1 MKPLGHVMILASA
14 GSGKTYALTNRFVYL
29 LARGARPE
37 RIVALTFTRKAAGEF
52 FDEILR
58 KLARAAGDPA
68 QAQELATEIEMPAL
82 TPADFLRMLRAVVDA
97 MHRLNLG
104 TLDSFFARI
113 VRSFPLELGLGG
125 EFEILEEHAA
135 RLERQRVLR
144 QMFARASQQ
153 LDAAQQDFIEAFKR
167 ATFGVEEKQLGRRL
181 DEFIDEYAGT
191 YRAAP
196 QAGRWGDPAKIWP
209 AGCPWLAGKG
219 ERATAAKA
227 LHAALPWDGLNDKQ
241 RVRLEAFFA
250 ALPEWSPGAPLPD
263 AVDYLFGNALKAW
276 PALAEIVVERR
287 KLALPPA
294 ARAALHALVSAI
306 IGAELARRLEMTR
319 GIFAVLHGYEAVY
332 HEAVRRGGRLTF
344 ADLQQML
351 LPEGG
356 APVLSSGAAFRAE
369 SAERETTAEREAVPP
384 RAAGFGDTESARAKP
399 RGYGTDSAEQ
409 SSADMG
415 GTPMPRGTGVSP
427 VGTIDGSSAEISAA
441 LQTARLAIDFRL
453 DAQFDH
459 WLLDE
464 FQDTSF
470 GQWSV
475 LRNLIDEAVQ
485 DPARQRSFF
494 YVGDVKQAIFAWR
507 EGDPRLFREI
517 FDYYNAG
524 AAGTIAEE
532 HLTCSWR
539 SGPAVI
545 AMVNRVFGAGEALR
559 RLFPEDAA
567 RRWSQEWLEHK
578 SAKPGLGGYA
588 ELRRAGGAEG
598 RFAAT
603 AEILR
608 ETQALARGLSVAVLV
623 QRNDTAA
630 ALADFLRHEENLPA
644 VAESDLHVG
653 VDNPLSCALLSLLR
667 AAAHPGDSLAWE
679 HVQMTPLA
687 VVLAAEGLK
696 QHDAVTAR
704 LLGDVHADG
713 FERTV
718 ERWLRKLEPLL
729 AADDEFSGERGRQ
742 LAEAARVF
750 DENGRRDVA
759 EFCDFAARYTVRDP
773 EAAGVVRVMTVHKAK
788 GLGFDLVILPDLEG
802 QRLARRREGLAV
814 QRAADRAVEWVL
826 DLPAKEFCAQD
837 DELRTHVA
845 AAEADACYEAL
856 CLLYVA
862 MTRAKRAMYV
872 LVDPVKANSTSHN
885 YPKLLTDTLGET
897 WAGGDPRWYEKL
909 APAENATPRDAGL
922 VASVGASARVP
933 RLLARTP
940 SALQS
945 GVVAGSALFAAG
957 ERGAA
962 DFGTAVHAL
971 FATIEWWEE
980 AGAEDWLAARRAE
993 GADAGALAEVLAC
1006 LRASE
1011 LAVVFAS
1018 PGAGAEAWRE
1028 RAFEAVIDGV
1038 WVTGVID
1045 RVVVGRDAEGRA
1057 RRAKVFDFK
1066 TDRVADESGELA
1078 RAAQRHAGQIDL
1090 YRRVVA
1096 RLTGLPE
1103 TAVTAEIVFTAIR
1116 RRV

>member
-1 MKPLGHVMILASA
+1 MKPLRHVMILASA

-58 KLARAAGDPA
+58 KLARAAGDPGEA
-68 QAQELATEIEMPAL
+68 RQLAAAIGMPEL
-82 TPADFLRMLRAVVDA
+82 TPADFLRMLRAVVGA

-125 EFEILEEHAA
+125 DFEILEEHAA

-144 QMFARASQQ
+144 QMFARAGQQ

-167 ATFGVEEKQLGRRL
+167 ATFGAEEKQLGRRL
-181 DEFIDEYAGT
+181 DAFIDDYAGT
-191 YRAAP
+191 YHAAP
-196 QAGRWGDPAKIWP
+196 QAGRWGDPKKIWP
-209 AGCPWLAGKG
+209 AGCPWLTGKG
-219 ERATAAKA
+219 ERATATKA

-241 RVRLEAFFA
+241 RARLEAFFV

-276 PALAEIVVERR
+276 PALEEIVVERR

-294 ARAALHALVSAI
+294 ARAALQALVSAI

-319 GIFAVLHGYEAVY
+319 GIFAVLHGYETVY

-344 ADLQQML
+344 ADLQRML

-356 APVLSSGAAFRAE
+356 TPMLSGGAAV
-369 SAERETTAEREAVPP
+369 S
-384 RAAGFGDTESARAKP
+384 GDTESAWAKP
-399 RGYGTDSAEQ
+399 RGYGTDSAEREAVPPQ
-409 SSADMG
+409 TAGPDNTVLQEKAD
-415 GTPMPRGTGVSP
+415 
-427 VGTIDGSSAEISAA
+427 
-441 LQTARLAIDFRL
+441 ARLAIDFRL

-485 DPARQRSFF
+485 DPAQQRSFF
-494 YVGDVKQAIFAWR
+494 YVGDIKQAIFAWR

-524 AAGTIAEE
+524 ADGTIVED
-532 HLTCSWR
+532 HLTRSWR
-539 SGPAVI
+539 SGPAVV
-545 AMVNRVFGAGEALR
+545 AMVNRVFGAKEALR
-559 RLFPEDAA
+559 RLFPADAA
-567 RRWSQEWLEHK
+567 QRWSQEWREHE
-578 SAKPGLGGYA
+578 SAKPELGGYA
-588 ELRRAGGAEG
+588 ELRRAGGGDG

-608 ETQALARGLSVAVLV
+608 ETQVLTRGLSVAVLV

-630 ALADFLRHEENLPA
+630 ELADFLRHEGGLPA
-644 VAESDLHVG
+644 VAESDLQVG

-667 AAAHPGDSLAWE
+667 VAAHPGDSLAWE

-687 VVLAAEGLK
+687 AVLAAEGLK
-696 QHDAVTAR
+696 QRDAVTAR
-704 LLGDVHADG
+704 LLGEVHADG

-718 ERWLRKLEPLL
+718 ERWLRRLEPFL
-729 AADDEFSGERGRQ
+729 AADDEFSRERGRQ
-742 LAEAARVF
+742 LAEAARLF
-750 DENGRRDVA
+750 DENGQRDVA

-773 EAAGVVRVMTVHKAK
+773 ETAGVVRVMTVHKTK
-788 GLGFDLVILPDLEG
+788 DLDFDLVILPDLEG

-814 QRAADRAVEWVL
+814 QRSADRAVEWVL

-837 DELRTHVA
+837 EVLHAHVA

-872 LVDPVKANSTSHN
+872 LVDPVKASSTSHN

-897 WAGGDPRWYEKL
+897 WAGGDARWYEKL
-909 APAENATPRDAGL
+909 PPAEAAVPRDAGPGPL
-922 VASVGASARVP
+922 EGEIARAA
-933 RLLARTP
+933 RLPARTP

-945 GVVAGSALFAAG
+945 GVVAGSALFKVD
-957 ERGAA
+957 ERRAV
-962 DFGTAVHAL
+962 DFGIAVHAL
-971 FATIEWWEE
+971 CATIEWWRETAAEE
-980 AGAEDWLAARRAE
+980 WLTARRTE

-1006 LRASE
+1006 LRAPE
-1011 LAVVFAS
+1011 LAGVFA
-1018 PGAGAEAWRE
+1018 PPVAGGEIWRE
-1028 RAFEAVIDGV
+1028 RAFEAVIDNV

-1045 RVVVGRDAEGRA
+1045 RVVVERGVDGRA
-1057 RRAKVFDFK
+1057 RWATVFDFK
-1066 TDRVADESGELA
+1066 TDRVADEPGELA

-1096 RLTGLPE
+1096 RLTGLPG
-1103 TAVTAEIVFTAIR
+1103 TAVKAEVVFTAAR
-1116 RRV
+1116 RRITTG

>member
-1 MKPLGHVMILASA
+1 MILASA
-14 GSGKTYALTNRFVYL
+14 GSGKTYALTNRFVLL

-58 KLARAAGDPA
+58 KLARAAGDPGEA
-68 QAQELATEIEMPAL
+68 QQLAKAIDMPAL
-82 TPADFLRMLRAVVDA
+82 MPADFLRMLRAVVDA

-125 EFEILEEHAA
+125 DFEILEEHAA

-144 QMFARASQQ
+144 QMFARAGAQ
-153 LDAAQQDFIEAFKR
+153 LDAAQHDFIEAFKR
-167 ATFGVEEKQLGRRL
+167 ATFGAEEKLLGRRL
-181 DEFIDEYAGT
+181 DEFIDDYAGT

-196 QAGRWGDPAKIWP
+196 QATWWGDPAKIWP
-209 AGCPWLAGKG
+209 AGWPWPAGAA
-219 ERATAAKA
+219 ERAPAAKA
-227 LHAALPWDGLNDKQ
+227 LHAALPWAALNDKQ
-241 RVRLEAFFA
+241 RARLEAFFV

-263 AVDYLFGNALKAW
+263 AVDYLFSNALKAW
-276 PALAEIVVERR
+276 PALEEIVVERR
-287 KLALPPA
+287 KLALAPA
-294 ARAALHALVSAI
+294 ARTALKALVSAI

-319 GIFAVLHGYEAVY
+319 GIFAVLHGYETVY

-356 APVLSSGAAFRAE
+356 APVLGSGAAFRAK
-369 SAERETTAEREAVPP
+369 SAERETAAEREAVPLQP
-384 RAAGFGDTESARAKP
+384 AGFGDP
-399 RGYGTDSAEQ
+399 
-409 SSADMG
+409 
-415 GTPMPRGTGVSP
+415 
-427 VGTIDGSSAEISAA
+427 A
-441 LQTARLAIDFRL
+441 LQDRADARLAIDFRL

-524 AAGTIAEE
+524 AAGTIVEK

-545 AMVNRVFGAGEALR
+545 EMVNRVFGAGEALR
-559 RLFPEDAA
+559 RLFPADAA
-567 RRWSQEWLEHK
+567 ERWSREWLAHE

-588 ELRRAGGAEG
+588 ELRRAGGTDG

-608 ETQALARGLSVAVLV
+608 ETQALARGLSIAVLV

-630 ALADFLRHEENLPA
+630 ELADFLRHEGGLPA

-679 HVQMTPLA
+679 HVGMTPLA
-687 VVLAAEGLK
+687 AVLATEGLARR
-696 QHDAVTAR
+696 DAVTAR

-718 ERWLRKLEPLL
+718 ERWLRKLEPHL
-729 AADDEFSGERGRQ
+729 AADDEFSRERGRQ
-742 LAEAARVF
+742 LAEAARGF
-750 DENGRRDVA
+750 DENGRRDVP
-759 EFCDFAARYTVRDP
+759 EFCEFAARYTVRDP
-773 EAAGVVRVMTVHKAK
+773 ETAGVVRVMTVHKAK

-814 QRAADRAVEWVL
+814 QRAADRTVEWVL

-837 DELRTHVA
+837 DVLHAHVA

-862 MTRAKRAMYV
+862 MTRAKRAMYL
-872 LVDPVKANSTSHN
+872 LVDPVKPNSTSHN
-885 YPKLLTDTLGET
+885 YPKLLTEVLGET
-897 WAGGDPRWYEKL
+897 WAGGDARWYEKL
-909 APAENATPRDAGL
+909 PPAATAAAPRSAGL
-922 VASVGASARVP
+922 VALAGEFARVP
-933 RLLARTP
+933 RLPARTP

-945 GVVAGSALFAAG
+945 GVVTGSALFAAG
-957 ERGAA
+957 GRGAA

-971 FATIEWWEE
+971 FTTVEWWQE
-980 AGAEDWLAARRAE
+980 AGTEDWLAARRAE
-993 GADAGALAEVLAC
+993 GAEAGALAEVLAC
-1006 LRASE
+1006 LRAPE
-1011 LAVVFAS
+1011 LASVFAPPAAAS
-1018 PGAGAEAWRE
+1018 EVWRE

-1045 RVVVGRDAEGRA
+1045 RVVVERGAGGRVQRA
-1057 RRAKVFDFK
+1057 TVFDFK
-1066 TDRVADESGELA
+1066 TDRVRNDPGELA
-1078 RAAQRHAGQIDL
+1078 HAAQRHAGQIDL

-1096 RLTGLPE
+1096 RLTGLRE
-1103 TAVTAEIVFTAIR
+1103 TAVTAEVVFTAVR

>member
-1 MKPLGHVMILASA
+1 VKPLRHVMILASA

-29 LARGARPE
+29 LARGAPPE

-58 KLARAAGDPA
+58 KLARAAGDPGKSE
-68 QAQELATEIEMPAL
+68 QLADAIDMPAL

-125 EFEILEEHAA
+125 DFEILEEHAA

-144 QMFARASQQ
+144 QMFARAGQQ

-167 ATFGVEEKQLGRRL
+167 ATFGAEEKQLGRRL
-181 DEFIDEYAGT
+181 DEFIDDYAGT

-196 QAGRWGDPAKIWP
+196 QAGWWGDPKRIWP
-209 AGCPWLAGKG
+209 TGCPWLAGAA

-227 LHAALPWDGLNDKQ
+227 LHAALPWAGLNDKQ
-241 RVRLEAFFA
+241 RARLVAFFA

-276 PALAEIVVERR
+276 PALEEIVVERR

-294 ARAALHALVSAI
+294 ARAALTALVSAI

-319 GIFAVLHGYEAVY
+319 GIFAVLRGYEAVY

-344 ADLQQML
+344 ADLQRML
-351 LPEGG
+351 LPQGG
-356 APVLSSGAAFRAE
+356 APVLGSGAAFRAD
-369 SAERETTAEREAVPP
+369 STERKASAEREAVPLQ
-384 RAAGFGDTESARAKP
+384 AAD
-399 RGYGTDSAEQ
+399 
-409 SSADMG
+409 
-415 GTPMPRGTGVSP
+415 
-427 VGTIDGSSAEISAA
+427 
-441 LQTARLAIDFRL
+441 ARLAIDFRL

-485 DPARQRSFF
+485 DPAGQRSFF
-494 YVGDVKQAIFAWR
+494 YVGDMKQAIFAWR

-524 AAGTIAEE
+524 AAGTIVEE
-532 HLTCSWR
+532 HLTRSWR

-545 AMVNRVFGAGEALR
+545 AMVNRVFGAGEALL
-559 RLFPEDAA
+559 RLFPADAA
-567 RRWSQEWLEHK
+567 ERWSREWLAHE

-588 ELRRAGGAEG
+588 ELRRAEGIEG

-630 ALADFLRHEENLPA
+630 ALADFLRHEGGLPA

-679 HVQMTPLA
+679 HVQMTPFA
-687 VVLAAEGLK
+687 AVLAAEGLA
-696 QHDAVTAR
+696 QRDTVTAR
-704 LLGDVHADG
+704 LLGEVHADG

-718 ERWLRKLEPLL
+718 ERWLRKLEPHL
-729 AADDEFSGERGRQ
+729 AADDEFSRERGRQ
-742 LAEAARVF
+742 LAEAARLF

-773 EAAGVVRVMTVHKAK
+773 ETAGVVRVMTVHKAK

-814 QRAADRAVEWVL
+814 QRSADREVEWVL

-837 DELRTHVA
+837 DVLHAHVV

-872 LVDPVKANSTSHN
+872 LVDPVKASSTSHN
-885 YPKLLTDTLGET
+885 YPKLLTETLGET
-897 WAGGDPRWYEKL
+897 WAGGDARWYEKL
-909 APAENATPRDAGL
+909 APAEPAVPRSTGL
-922 VASVGASARVP
+922 VALSDEFARVP

-940 SALQS
+940 SALQN
-945 GVVAGSALFAAG
+945 GVVAGSALFATG

-971 FATIEWWEE
+971 FAMIEWWQKV
-980 AGAEDWLAARRAE
+980 GAEDWLAARRAE
-993 GADAGALAEVLAC
+993 GADADALAEVLAC
-1006 LRASE
+1006 LRAPE
-1011 LAVVFAS
+1011 LAGVFA
-1018 PGAGAEAWRE
+1018 PPVAGAEVWRE

-1045 RVVVGRDAEGRA
+1045 RVVVESGADGRA
-1057 RRAKVFDFK
+1057 RRATVFDFK
-1066 TDRVADESGELA
+1066 TDHMAGGPGELA

-1096 RLTGLPE
+1096 RLTGLAE
-1103 TAVTAEIVFTAIR
+1103 TAVTAEVVFTVVR

>member
-1 MKPLGHVMILASA
+1 MKPLRHVMILASA

-29 LARGARPE
+29 LARGAQPE

-58 KLARAAGDPA
+58 KLARAAGDAGEA
-68 QAQELATEIEMPAL
+68 QQLAAAIETPELTA
-82 TPADFLRMLRAVVDA
+82 ADFLRMLRAVVDA
-97 MHRLNLG
+97 IHRLNLG

-125 EFEILEEHAA
+125 DFEILEEHAA

-144 QMFARASQQ
+144 QMFARAGQQ
-153 LDAAQQDFIEAFKR
+153 LHAAQQDFIEAFKR
-167 ATFGVEEKQLGRRL
+167 ATFGAEEKQLGRRL

-196 QAGRWGDPAKIWP
+196 QAGQWGDPAKIWP
-209 AGCPWLAGKG
+209 AGCAWLTDAAG
-219 ERATAAKA
+219 RATAAKA
-227 LHAALPWDGLNDKQ
+227 WHAALPWDGLNDKQ
-241 RVRLEAFFA
+241 RARLEAFFM

-263 AVDYLFGNALKAW
+263 AVAYVFGNALKAW
-276 PALAEIVVERR
+276 PELEEIVVERR
-287 KLALPPA
+287 KLALSPE
-294 ARAALHALVSAI
+294 ARAALKALVSAI

-319 GIFAVLHGYEAVY
+319 GIFAVLHGYETVY

-344 ADLQQML
+344 ADLQRML

-356 APVLSSGAAFRAE
+356 APVLSQTAAFGRFDKL
-369 SAERETTAEREAVPP
+369 TA
-384 RAAGFGDTESARAKP
+384 G
-399 RGYGTDSAEQ
+399 DSALQ
-409 SSADMG
+409 DRAD
-415 GTPMPRGTGVSP
+415 
-427 VGTIDGSSAEISAA
+427 
-441 LQTARLAIDFRL
+441 ARLAIDFRL

-517 FDYYNAG
+517 FNYYNAG
-524 AAGTIAEE
+524 AAGTIVEE
-532 HLTCSWR
+532 HLTRSWR
-539 SGPAVI
+539 SGPAVV
-545 AMVNRVFGAGEALR
+545 AMVNCVFGAGEALR

-567 RRWSQEWLEHK
+567 RRWSQEWIEHE
-578 SAKPGLGGYA
+578 SARPELGGYA
-588 ELRRAGGAEG
+588 ELRRTEGVDG

-623 QRNDTAA
+623 QRNDAA
-630 ALADFLRHEENLPA
+630 AELADFLRHEKSLPA

-667 AAAHPGDSLAWE
+667 TAAYPGDSLAWE

-687 VVLAAEGLK
+687 AVLAAEGLK
-696 QHDAVTAR
+696 QRDAVTAQ
-704 LLGDVHADG
+704 LLGEVHADG

-718 ERWLRKLEPLL
+718 ERWLRKLEPHL
-729 AADDEFSGERGRQ
+729 AADDEFSRERGRQ

-773 EAAGVVRVMTVHKAK
+773 ETAGVVRVMTVHKAK

-814 QRAADRAVEWVL
+814 QRAADRTVEWVL

-837 DELRTHVA
+837 EVLHAHVA

-885 YPKLLTDTLGET
+885 YPKLLTDTLGEI
-897 WAGGDPRWYEKL
+897 WAGGDVRWYEKL
-909 APAENATPRDAGL
+909 PLAETAAPRPAGL
-922 VASVGASARVP
+922 DPLGGDIARAP
-933 RLLARTP
+933 RLPSRTP
-940 SALQS
+940 SALRS

-957 ERGAA
+957 ESGAA
-962 DFGTAVHAL
+962 DFGTSVHAL
-971 FATIEWWEE
+971 FATVDWWRE
-980 AGAEDWLAARRAE
+980 AAVEDWLAARRGE

-1006 LRASE
+1006 LRAPE
-1011 LAVVFAS
+1011 LAGVFA
-1018 PGAGAEAWRE
+1018 PPAAGGEVWQE

-1045 RVVVGRDAEGRA
+1045 RVVVERGADRRA
-1057 RRAKVFDFK
+1057 RRATVFDFK
-1066 TDRVADESGELA
+1066 TDRVADELGGLA

-1103 TAVTAEIVFTAIR
+1103 TAVKAGVVFTAVR
-1116 RRV
+1116 RRSEIGG